1 MFPGEKNE
9 MSVRCRSL
17 LHWFAVL
24 VMCTAGTTVPADP
37 IEVNPTYKVHM
48 LSKPAVVRILDGA
61 IGFIPLADGRKVELQ
76 SISSG
81 SGFFVSPDGYIMT
94 NAHVVSMT
102 KSGDEGIRQELFKQ
116 FILKA
121 LASRNMQP
129 TQENV
134 AAVLRWAQ
142 QNAGQ
147 VTLTTRANFVLL
159 QDGNKLRYEIK
170 SYGAPMGEEGG
181 QLTGKDVA
189 ILKVETRNAPTLRLG
204 DSARMRVGD
213 RVFVIGF
220 PGAADSD
227 LLDNRSSVEPTTND
241 GSISAVKTTVDGIPV
256 LQTNT
261 NTTHGNSGGPVL
273 NQNAEVIGL
282 LTFRGNTVNGQEVQ
296 GFNFIVPS
304 NTAREYLGPA
314 GTTNTAGLV
323 DQGWSAGLEQYWAG
337 HFRTAKTKF
346 EEVVSLQPNHAEAR
360 RLITETQ
367 ERILRGEE
375 KPDAPAPAPLPIALT
390 PPAPGPATA
399 PVPTPAP
406 AADGTGTTL
415 IIAIAAIAV
424 LIVIAV
430 AVLLLRN
437 RGGQPAP
444 TTRAPYAGPSLRG
457 GTAHL
462 PAYAGDSAATMFG
475 APGGST
481 GEARLNFTAGPL
493 SGQNISIPASGA
505 WLGRDASRA
514 DILVSHPMVSGQ
526 HLWIGRQGE
535 RWLLKDK
542 GSTNGTYIGS
552 SGSGRV
558 SEHPLRNGDRV
569 LIAPDGAVSFTVSL

>member
-1 MFPGEKNE
+1 
-9 MSVRCRSL
+9 MSVRRRLPLHL
-17 LHWFAVL
+17 LAAFL
-24 VMCTAGTTVPADP
+24 LCTGWTLASADP

-61 IGFIPLADGRKVELQ
+61 IGFIPLADGRKVDLQ
-76 SISSG
+76 VISSG

-94 NAHVVSMT
+94 NAHVVSTT
-102 KSGDEGIRQELFKQ
+102 KSGDDGIRQELYRQ

-121 LASRNMQP
+121 LASRNLQP

-134 AAVLRWAQ
+134 AAVVRWAQ

-147 VTLTTRANFVLL
+147 VTITTRANYVLL

-189 ILKVETRNAPTLRLG
+189 IIKVETRNAPTLRLG

-213 RVFVIGF
+213 RVFVIGY
-220 PGAADSD
+220 PGAADSE

-273 NQNAEVIGL
+273 NQNSEVIGL

-323 DQGWSAGLEQYWAG
+323 DQRWTVGLEQYWAG
-337 HFRTAKTKF
+337 HFRTAKTNF
-346 EEVVSLQPNHAEAR
+346 EEVLSLQPNHAEAR

-375 KPDAPAPAPLPIALT
+375 KPDTPAPAPNPLPVTTPTPVTTPNPVIA
-390 PPAPGPATA
+390 PQ
-399 PVPTPAP
+399 PAP
-406 AADGTGTTL
+406 AAESGNTTL
-415 IIAIAAIAV
+415 IIAIAVIAV

-430 AVLLLRN
+430 VVLLLRK
-437 RGGQPAP
+437 RGPA
-444 TTRAPYAGPSLRG
+444 APAYVPRSAYAGAAGRG
-457 GTAHL
+457 GTAHM
-462 PAYAGDSAATMFG
+462 PVYGAGNDAATMV
-475 APGGST
+475 GGPATT
-481 GEARLNFTAGPL
+481 GGELRLSFTAGPL
-493 SGQNISIPASGA
+493 AGSSVGVPASGA
-505 WLGRDASRA
+505 WLGRDAGRA
-514 DILVSHPMVSGQ
+514 DIVVQHPMVSGQ
-526 HLWIGRQGE
+526 HLWIGRQGD

-542 GSTNGTYIGS
+542 GSTNGTFIGS

-558 SEHPLRNGDRV
+558 SEHALRNGDRV
-569 LIAPDGAVSFTVSL
+569 LIAPDGAVGFTVSL

>member
-1 MFPGEKNE
+1 
-9 MSVRCRSL
+9 MSVRCRPL
-17 LHWFAVL
+17 LNWFAVL
-24 VMCTAGTTVPADP
+24 VMCTAATPAPADP

-76 SISSG
+76 TISSG

-102 KSGDEGIRQELFKQ
+102 KSGDDGIRQELFKQ

-134 AAVLRWAQ
+134 AAVVRWAQ

-147 VTLTTRANFVLL
+147 VTLTTRANYVLL

-220 PGAADSD
+220 PGAADSE

-241 GSISAVKTTVDGIPV
+241 GSISAVKTTVDGITV

-337 HFRTAKTKF
+337 HFRVAKTKF

-375 KPDAPAPAPLPIALT
+375 KPDAPTPAPVPASTAL
-390 PPAPGPATA
+390 TA
-399 PVPTPAP
+399 PVLTPAPAP
-406 AADGTGTTL
+406 AADGNSTTL
-415 IIAIAAIAV
+415 IIGIAVLAV

-437 RGGQPAP
+437 RGSRPAP

-462 PAYAGDSAATMFG
+462 PAYAGDNAATMFG

-481 GEARLNFTAGPL
+481 GEARISFTAGPL
-493 SGQNISIPASGA
+493 SGQSVSVPASGA
-505 WLGRDASRA
+505 WLGRDAGRA